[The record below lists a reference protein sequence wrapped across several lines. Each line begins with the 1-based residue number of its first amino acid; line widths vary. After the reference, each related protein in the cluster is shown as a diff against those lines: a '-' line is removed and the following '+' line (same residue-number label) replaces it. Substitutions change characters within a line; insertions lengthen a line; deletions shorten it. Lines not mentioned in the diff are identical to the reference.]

1 MRTDIHLIDGKTTTF
16 EGDEDVRITD
26 HGVEIT
32 QGMGKDALRILFPW
46 NRIEKVTQRG
56 PEISATYRF

>member
-16 EGDEDVRITD
+16 E
-26 HGVEIT
+26 
-32 QGMGKDALRILFPW
+32 
-46 NRIEKVTQRG
+46 KVTQRG